1 MQAACQT
8 GFSDEKG
15 YRSMTSMDISRTL
28 APKSD
33 QLNADDLI
41 AGPRTVTI
49 TAVTRGTPEQPV
61 NLVTQEFGEGRPY
74 KPGLSMRRVIAAA
87 WGTDASVYVGRQLT
101 LYRDDTIRF
110 GGSAVGG
117 IRIQAMSH
125 IDKPIT
131 VNLTVTRGKRAP
143 FTVQPLKAADD

>member
-1 MQAACQT
+1 
-8 GFSDEKG
+8 
-15 YRSMTSMDISRTL
+15 MTNMDISRTL

-61 NLVTQEFGEGRPY
+61 NLVTAEFGEGRPY
-74 KPGLSMRRVIAAA
+74 KPGLSMRRVIAAC
-87 WGTDASVYVGRQLT
+87 WGTDASLYIGRQLT
-101 LYRDDTIRF
+101 LYRDDKVRF
-110 GGSAVGG
+110 GGQDVGG
-117 IRIQAMSH
+117 IRISHASH
-125 IDKPIT
+125 IDKPKT
-131 VNLTVTRGKRAP
+131 LALTVTRGKKAP

>member
-143 FTVQPLKAADD
+143 FTVQPLKAAE